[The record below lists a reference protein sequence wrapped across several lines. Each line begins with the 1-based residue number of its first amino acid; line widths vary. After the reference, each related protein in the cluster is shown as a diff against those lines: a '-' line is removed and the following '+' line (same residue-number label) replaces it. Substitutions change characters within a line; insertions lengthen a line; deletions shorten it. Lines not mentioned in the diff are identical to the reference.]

1 VSAPPVLNLL
11 RLGAGPGSHL
21 LAGFSDNQTNRHV
34 RSVQERQ
41 FLARL
46 ERARQGAGSGSG
58 TPEARNAG
66 PGARWGGAGGG
77 DASDRLPLDPF
88 CMRPIERLTPAA
100 TGNPL
105 LSMFDPEKPSSRRPS
120 LIGRALRR
128 VAVFLVAIC
137 IGIAGTLAWQS
148 PVSDPAKQQLASWAR
163 QQGWQSTSKTLAPE
177 TEKAVEQ
184 PSPPSQGPV
193 RELPPPRPAAGTPVV
208 AGAPTHE
215 VLQQLEVIGR
225 DLAAV
230 RQNLEQL
237 ARDQKQL
244 DGPLAVVL
252 NGHSG
257 ITGR

>member
-1 VSAPPVLNLL
+1 
-11 RLGAGPGSHL
+11 
-21 LAGFSDNQTNRHV
+21 
-34 RSVQERQ
+34 
-41 FLARL
+41 
-46 ERARQGAGSGSG
+46 
-58 TPEARNAG
+58 
-66 PGARWGGAGGG
+66 
-77 DASDRLPLDPF
+77 
-88 CMRPIERLTPAA
+88 LTPAA

-244 DGPLAVVL
+244 APDQGQTAADLKQFAARQEQIAADLRHELAARDEQTARVIADLQTAVQ
-252 NGHSG
+252 NMQNRTSTPPPGSAAPA
-257 ITGR
+257 RKPARQP